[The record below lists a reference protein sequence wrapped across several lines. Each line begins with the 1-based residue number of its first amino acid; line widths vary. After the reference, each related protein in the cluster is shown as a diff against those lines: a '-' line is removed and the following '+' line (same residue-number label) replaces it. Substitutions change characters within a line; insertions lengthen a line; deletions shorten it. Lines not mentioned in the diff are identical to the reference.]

1 MFHSLF
7 QDSNA
12 RGRGY
17 GDGVKETID
26 RELKQLRKTHGLEPE
41 DIQFEFYPTYHLGPT
56 YRKIL
61 ETNHQDA
68 IVIICLGVNNVR
80 WDKGTGWT
88 HYGIKDQRGHV
99 HHGYMKKIIDH
110 LKGQTHPSNI
120 VIMETPPSTKYSMYN
135 FNKASYFLC
144 KNEGIGFAHTLVAE
158 QHLWR
163 DEYHIRDDHR
173 HLLVKS
179 VAAAILAMEPFG
191 AYGRRLH

>member
-1 MFHSLF
+1 
-7 QDSNA
+7 
-12 RGRGY
+12 
-17 GDGVKETID
+17 
-26 RELKQLRKTHGLEPE
+26 
-41 DIQFEFYPTYHLGPT
+41 
-56 YRKIL
+56 
-61 ETNHQDA
+61 
-68 IVIICLGVNNVR
+68 
-80 WDKGTGWT
+80 
-88 HYGIKDQRGHV
+88 
-99 HHGYMKKIIDH
+99 MKKIIDH